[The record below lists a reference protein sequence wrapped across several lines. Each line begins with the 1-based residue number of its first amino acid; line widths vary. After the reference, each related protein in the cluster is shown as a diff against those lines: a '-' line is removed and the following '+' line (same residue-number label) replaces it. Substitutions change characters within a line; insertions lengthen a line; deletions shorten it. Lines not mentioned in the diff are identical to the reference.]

1 MLLYCDAGSGAQS
14 GNAEYVQPSAG
25 ELHAL
30 GNILQAHGSVLLLP
44 GTVFGVKSAAVVR
57 DGDADPAP
65 PSPADPDADVSALG
79 ALLKPVENGVFH
91 QGLEN
96 EFEAFL
102 EQHPI
107 DALFISD
114 DVEAYRGILTDK
126 TVEYILNNYQVV
138 SVDSQGRSLWKLI

>member
-1 MLLYCDAGSGAQS
+1 MAGLYWFADR
-14 GNAEYVQPSAG
+14 QPAFRYYNLIGFITDNVG
-25 ELHAL
+25 E
-30 GNILQAHGSVLLLP
+30 
-44 GTVFGVKSAAVVR
+44 
-57 DGDADPAP
+57 
-65 PSPADPDADVSALG
+65 
-79 ALLKPVENGVFH
+79 
-91 QGLEN
+91 GLEN

-114 DVEAYRGILTDK
+114 DVETYRGILTDK